1 MGQTFLEPCAGLSM
15 GGFFPPRIEAH
26 QASNQHR
33 QEKLPANSLDD
44 GKPARDI
51 AARYDIAVAERCQ
64 CYKTKIHRAG
74 EREIPGESETSG
86 PDLFKN
92 PVEAAKKDPRQQI
105 SAESSVDVLAVDR
118 PSAKSEA
125 QRAARRNQSNHRPN
139 HAACR
144 SERCLEKPA
153 HSEAQDQCY
162 HHDDKQKPPLAA
174 PTHRNDGRKQIGREK
189 QLD

>member
-1 MGQTFLEPCAGLSM
+1 MGQTFLEPCADSLLGAS
-15 GGFFPPRIEAH
+15 FPPRIEAH

-64 CYKTKIHRAG
+64 CYKTKIYRAG
-74 EREIPGESETSG
+74 AGEIPGESETSG

-92 PVEAAKKDPRQQI
+92 PVEAAKKDPCQQI
-105 SAESSVDVLAVDR
+105 SAERSVDVLAVDR

-125 QRAARRNQSNHRPN
+125 QRAACRNQRDHGPD
-139 HAACR
+139 HETCR

-153 HSEAQDQCY
+153 HSEAQDQ
-162 HHDDKQKPPLAA
+162 
-174 PTHRNDGRKQIGREK
+174 
-189 QLD
+189 